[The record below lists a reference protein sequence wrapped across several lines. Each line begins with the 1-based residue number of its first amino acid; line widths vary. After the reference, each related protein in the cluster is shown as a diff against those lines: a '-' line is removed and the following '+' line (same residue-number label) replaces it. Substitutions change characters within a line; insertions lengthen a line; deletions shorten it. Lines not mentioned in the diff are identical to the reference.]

1 MIKQALKEALL
12 DLKSQMRGR
21 RAKSY
26 LKSEKKEE
34 KEDKEEGA
42 KHEAAEAQDDKSK
55 PNLVPKGAGKAGEM
69 VKDSMD
75 DFKEQMKGFMS
86 KKRKGKSSG
95 RPIVA
100 LKASFPVAAA
110 PKKGKGK

>member
-26 LKSEKKEE
+26 LKAEAKEE
-34 KEDKEEGA
+34 KEEKGETA
-42 KHEAAEAQDDKSK
+42 KHEADEASDAKPKSNSVGK
-55 PNLVPKGAGKAGEM
+55 PSGKVGEM
-69 VKDSMD
+69 VTDSMD
-75 DFKEQMKGFMS
+75 EFKEQMKGFMS
-86 KKRKGKSSG
+86 KKRKGKGSG

-100 LKASFPVAAA
+100 LKAQFPVAV